1 MTTRSGSWIAMPP
14 QPLDG
19 VLPQLLAVIAAA
31 LERRRQRER
40 LAALDPRL
48 LRDIGVSVEEA
59 WRESRR
65 PFWQR

>member
-1 MTTRSGSWIAMPP
+1 MKSRSGTWIAMPP

-19 VLPQLLAVIAAA
+19 ALPQMLAVISAA
-31 LERRRQRER
+31 LERRRQRKR

-48 LRDIGVSVEEA
+48 LRDIGVSAEEA

-65 PFWQR
+65 PFWRR